1 MDGSI
6 VEMAPQKDAENSRF
20 CTAWFH
26 TREPWNV
33 FKQSKM
39 YSIDSSS
46 WEAEQG
52 CPHYV
57 ALKAMGL

>member
-1 MDGSI
+1 MPKTVDFAQHDSTPESP
-6 VEMAPQKDAENSRF
+6 EMFLSKR
-20 CTAWFH
+20 
-26 TREPWNV
+26 
-33 FKQSKM
+33 KM